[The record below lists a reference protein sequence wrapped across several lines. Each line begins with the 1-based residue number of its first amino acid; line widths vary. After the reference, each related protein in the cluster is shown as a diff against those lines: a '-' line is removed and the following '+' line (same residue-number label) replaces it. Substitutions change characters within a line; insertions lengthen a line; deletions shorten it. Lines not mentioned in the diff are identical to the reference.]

1 MSFYMIYRKGGE
13 KMTLSE
19 MFRSMSQLQCGSTMA
34 HSIKVYR
41 IPHNNLGDVKVMSVV
56 AAGYMDVYRLAEL
69 MMTDRLWSKYKD
81 DSVDVTE
88 WDDGVFKVWID
99 KERDND

>member
-1 MSFYMIYRKGGE
+1 MNE

-19 MFRSMSQLQCGSTMA
+19 MLKSMSQLQCGSTMA

-41 IPHNNLGDVKVMSVV
+41 IPHDNLGDVKVMSVV
-56 AAGYMDVYRLAEL
+56 AAKYIDIYRLTEL

-88 WDDGVFKVWID
+88 WDDGVFKVWIY

>member
-1 MSFYMIYRKGGE
+1 
-13 KMTLSE
+13 MTLSE

-41 IPHNNLGDVKVMSVV
+41 MPHDNLGDVKVMSVV
-56 AAGYMDVYRLAEL
+56 AAKYMDVYRLAEL

-88 WDDGVFKVWID
+88 WNNGVFKVWID
-99 KERDND
+99 KDADHETD

>member
-1 MSFYMIYRKGGE
+1 
-13 KMTLSE
+13 MTLSE
-19 MFRSMSQLQCGSTMA
+19 MFRSMSQLQSGSSMA

-41 IPHNNLGDVKVMSVV
+41 IPHDNLGDVKVMSVV
-56 AAGYMDVYRLAEL
+56 AAKYMDIYRLAEL
-69 MMTDRLWSKYKD
+69 IMTDRLWSKYKD

-88 WDDGVFKVWID
+88 WNSGVFKVWIH